1 MFFEKNRKKIRI
13 LWWGFIVL
21 SNLLLGIFSAKYNLS
36 IQMTLSIFRSLF
48 IATMLAW
55 FVINQLW
62 YKEFLRKV
70 ESLTP
75 ILEKENDADK
85 YIAENLSL
93 LQGKKSMQIIAILN
107 MNICEGYCQKGN
119 YEIAKAHLLQ
129 INPKKLH
136 GLLKVTYQ
144 LLFIYVLFYLEE
156 TEAATEQLSKHR
168 DVLLKFE
175 NSQELGAMISIVQI
189 FELLS
194 QKKRQEGYDLLLLS
208 KERWMENKYQIDF
221 KHLASLCEKN

>member
-1 MFFEKNRKKIRI
+1 MFFENNRKKIRI

-36 IQMTLSIFRSLF
+36 IQMTLSIFRGLF

-70 ESLTP
+70 ESLSP
-75 ILEKENDADK
+75 ILEKEIHADK

-107 MNICEGYCQKGN
+107 MNICEGYCKKGN
-119 YEIAKAHLLQ
+119 YEKAKAHPYFFS
-129 INPKKLH
+129 I
-136 GLLKVTYQ
+136 
-144 LLFIYVLFYLEE
+144 LFI
-156 TEAATEQLSKHR
+156 
-168 DVLLKFE
+168 
-175 NSQELGAMISIVQI
+175 
-189 FELLS
+189 
-194 QKKRQEGYDLLLLS
+194 
-208 KERWMENKYQIDF
+208 
-221 KHLASLCEKN
+221 